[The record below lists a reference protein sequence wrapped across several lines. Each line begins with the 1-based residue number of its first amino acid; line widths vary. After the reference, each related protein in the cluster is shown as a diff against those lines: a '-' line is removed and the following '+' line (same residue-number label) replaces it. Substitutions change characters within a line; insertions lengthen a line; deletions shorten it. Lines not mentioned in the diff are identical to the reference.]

1 MVELELLTVIGSLG
15 TAVATIILVVLL
27 WKTIQQFETTA
38 KLSTVQMEFRFR
50 PWIGPVNSIKPMG
63 EANGKNQ
70 FDVAMKNYGELPA
83 TELVASFKMDTKMMT
98 KDSLKSEDIETF
110 NLGPMLPNMEKHYWF
125 FIDCDLIEKAKAGE
139 ITIFIALYFEYP
151 TNQEKSGYGMI
162 SEYNPKMNGFMH
174 KDMWVEMGKKTP
186 KE

>member
-1 MVELELLTVIGSLG
+1 MVDLDILTVIGSLG
-15 TAVATIILVVLL
+15 TAVATIVLVVLL
-27 WKTIQQFETTA
+27 WKTIVQFETTA

-50 PWIGPVNSIKPMG
+50 PWIGPVNSIKAMG

-83 TELVASFKMDTKMMT
+83 TELVASFKMDTKMMD
-98 KDSLKSEDIETF
+98 KEVLKGEDVESF

-125 FIDCDLIEKAKAGE
+125 FIDCDLVEKAKRDE
-139 ITIFIALYFEYP
+139 IKIFIALYFEYP
-151 TNQEKSGYGMI
+151 TNSDKSGYGMI

-174 KDMWVEMGKKTP
+174 KNMWVDMGKFTQK
-186 KE
+186 